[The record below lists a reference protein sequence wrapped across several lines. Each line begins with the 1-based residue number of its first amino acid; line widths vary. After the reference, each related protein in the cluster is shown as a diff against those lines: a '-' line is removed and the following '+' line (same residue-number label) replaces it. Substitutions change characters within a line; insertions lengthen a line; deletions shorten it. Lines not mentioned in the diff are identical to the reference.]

1 MDYGIYW
8 LKLNKLYSIKIFG
21 IYMYE
26 WKYVVIIKM
35 VNILTGF
42 VFRNEYMYMYKDIKK
57 ICKRIVFEEVYEML

>member
-21 IYMYE
+21 IYKYE

-42 VFRNEYMYMYKDIKK
+42 IFRNEYMYSK
-57 ICKRIVFEEVYEML
+57 IRL